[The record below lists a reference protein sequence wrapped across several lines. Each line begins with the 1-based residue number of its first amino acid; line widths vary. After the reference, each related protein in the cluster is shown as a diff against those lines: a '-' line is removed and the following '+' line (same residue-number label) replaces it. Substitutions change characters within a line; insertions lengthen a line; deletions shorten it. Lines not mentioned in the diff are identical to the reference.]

1 LAPTTENPIHH
12 ALEPPLTWILTE
24 PAEDTGA
31 FTVVVVVEVEGALVV
46 VVEVEAALVV
56 VEVEGAL
63 VVVVE
68 VGALVVVEVEAL
80 VVEVEGALVEV
91 EGALVEVEGALVVVV
106 DVGALVVVVVV
117 VVVVDPFVGAG
128 VAGTTGE
135 ELPVVVPLEAHWQ
148 PQSIYPLLAQSTSS

>member
-31 FTVVVVVEVEGALVV
+31 FTVVVVVEVEGALV
-46 VVEVEAALVV
+46 EVEAALVV

-68 VGALVVVEVEAL
+68 VGALVVVEVGAL
-80 VVEVEGALVEV
+80 VVVEVEGALVDV

-106 DVGALVVVVVV
+106 VDVGALVVVV

>member
-24 PAEDTGA
+24 PAEETGA
-31 FTVVVVVEVEGALVV
+31 FTVVVVVKVEGALVV

-80 VVEVEGALVEV
+80 VVEVEGAFVEV

-106 DVGALVVVVVV
+106 DVGALVVVVV